1 MQILA
6 WIIGAFIILIA
17 ILVGYRL
24 IYLIKRD
31 IQKQEYQQNNKTHP
45 YYQNFQS
52 HTTSIDDSILKPQSN
67 NKLEQ
72 QLNSQYPSNNFQQ
85 NNSVNSEYYNIPEE
99 DHQIENNNIQIQ
111 IYHCNTQKSYGTFR
125 DADRKDKKEIDYLS
139 SRFQSRTKSQKIL
152 KFSNHDKV
160 QNSMIFSKSNNYVQ
174 CQKEMEPLV
183 SNRSQNQKLISN
195 NSQNNSN
202 ENKNDHTI
210 INIQNQDNNQ
220 DNDNQQCE
228 NQQEDQNKNDH
239 VIINIFQDK
248 NQDNDNQKYE
258 NQQDKDEKKNGH
270 SIINIFQDNYQDDQY
285 ENKQD
290 KNDKIGLADQ
300 RESYKSKFEF
310 ETSNLQ
316 DLEQKFDKNNQ
327 DLLNEQ
333 PSNNQ
338 NNELNISFNQFIQN
352 QNFQIS
358 NEIEIEKIEK
368 NNEEIDNQS
377 QLQSQLFDLPSTDN
391 RDQQNYKYIR
401 VNKNK
406 IMYVNDKD
414 NHYTGVAFVYKV
426 QYDTDNN
433 PKFEIYEGSFN
444 KGKKSGKG
452 ILYGGKSKYI
462 NYEGEWKDDQQKID
476 QNEQQNEVKIDIQQ
490 TEVPKKKK
498 IIIYE
503 DGELVQNDKN
513 KNQNLTTFVSQP
525 FWIKYNQQYSI
536 KDMDILRSETSWFT
550 SSIIDGLVQYLNI
563 QQENYLKN
571 FFKKDTKRYLF
582 CPSYLYASMSKDK
595 IENNLITYQNYI
607 LEYQPI
613 NFNLKTLFSRIYFA
627 INKNNTHFFLIY
639 VDLPSKSLNIVD
651 SISKV
656 ENFYQTEIEIFQNI
670 FQQQI
675 TSIELKSCIQQR
687 NGYDCGPYTCLNMYK
702 DFYDL
707 IQNVCP
713 QKQEIQINNPQ
724 QMRKFLFDILHN
736 QDNK

>member
-1 MQILA
+1 MQIFA

-24 IYLIKRD
+24 IYLIKRGD
-31 IQKQEYQQNNKTHP
+31 IQKQEYQQNKITHW

-52 HTTSIDDSILKPQSN
+52 HTTSIDERILKSQSN
-67 NKLEQ
+67 DKLEQ
-72 QLNSQYPSNNFQQ
+72 QFNSQYPSNNFQQ

-99 DHQIENNNIQIQ
+99 DHKNQSNNIPQQ
-111 IYHCNTQKSYGTFR
+111 KYHCNTQKSYRTFR
-125 DADRKDKKEIDYLS
+125 EADRNDKKEIDYLS
-139 SRFQSRTKSQKIL
+139 SRVQSRTKSQKFQKI
-152 KFSNHDKV
+152 SNHNKV
-160 QNSMIFSKSNNYVQ
+160 QNSQIFINQNNYVQ
-174 CQKEMEPLV
+174 CQKEMEPLI

-210 INIQNQDNNQ
+210 INI
-220 DNDNQQCE
+220 
-228 NQQEDQNKNDH
+228 
-239 VIINIFQDK
+239 FQDK
-248 NQDNDNQKYE
+248 NQDNDSQQYE
-258 NQQDKDEKKNGH
+258 NQQDKDEKKNEH
-270 SIINIFQDNYQDDQY
+270 SIIHIFLENYQDDDNQQY
-285 ENKQD
+285 EDQQD
-290 KNDKIGLADQ
+290 KNDKFANSNQ
-300 RESYKSKFEF
+300 RESYKSKIEYK
-310 ETSNLQ
+310 TSNLQ

-333 PSNNQ
+333 PSINQ
-338 NNELNISFNQFIQN
+338 NNELAISFNQFIQN
-352 QNFQIS
+352 QNQNLLIS
-358 NEIEIEKIEK
+358 NEIETIEK

-377 QLQSQLFDLPSTDN
+377 KLQSQLFDLPSADN
-391 RDQQNYKYIR
+391 RDQQIYKYIR

-414 NHYTGVAFVYKV
+414 NYYTGVAFFYQV
-426 QYDTDNN
+426 QYDKDNN

-452 ILYGGKSKYI
+452 ILYGGKSKFI
-462 NYEGEWKDDQQKID
+462 NYEGEWKDDQQKKD
-476 QNEQQNEVKIDIQQ
+476 QKEQQNEVKIDIQQ

-498 IIIYE
+498 ILIYE

-513 KNQNLTTFVSQP
+513 QNQNQNLTTFVQQP
-525 FWIKYNQQYSI
+525 LWIKYNQQYSI
-536 KDMDILRSETSWFT
+536 KDMDILKSETSWFT

-571 FFKKDTKRYLF
+571 FFKKNTKRYLF
-582 CPSYLYASMSKDK
+582 CPSYLYTNMSKDR

-613 NFNLKTLFSRIYFA
+613 NFNLKPLFSRIYFA

-656 ENFYQTEIEIFQNI
+656 ESFYQTEIEIFQNL

-675 TSIELKSCIQQR
+675 TSIELISCIQQR

-724 QMRKFLFDILHN
+724 QMRKFLFDILQN